1 MKEKKG
7 DTLSSSAI
15 KTGLGNLGSRITG
28 LFRDILFASYF
39 GTSGSMSAFLT
50 ALTLPNLSRRIFG
63 EGALTASFIPLLSDK
78 LKNEEDTWK
87 FASLILSITVVLTTI
102 LALAGITI
110 CLLTT
115 YFVSPD
121 KKLLFKLCAWT
132 LPYMVFICL
141 SALISGILNLLKSF
155 SLPALSSM
163 IFNIALIISCLLT
176 STTNMSIE
184 TKITFLTVAVLVS
197 GFLQTSILYR
207 ALKQH
212 GAKLQWNPDFKSN
225 DWLKL
230 KKLFLPG
237 ILGASVAQL
246 SILSD
251 RIIAIGIGD
260 HAVSA
265 LYYSERLTYFPV
277 GIFGVAL
284 GVACLPY
291 MSKAVSQGNDQD
303 LMHAFSFGLRQTMFL
318 TVPCTFIFYHYHT
331 EIMTIIFKRGAF
343 DNDSLKQSA
352 LALFYYLPGIPAFA
366 ATKIILPLYFAKKNT
381 KTPVKIALFCLSLNL
396 ILGLSLI
403 PWLQHASLA
412 LATTVACYANIIL
425 LLYHC
430 GHKDMGHTLST
441 TFAPLTRVIVC
452 MFISCVLI
460 NQFNWLE
467 VQQASL
473 YNLAILI
480 CKIGCCAIL
489 FILLH
494 TLSGGRELHE
504 LLKRKIHT

>member
-15 KTGLGNLGSRITG
+15 KTGLGNFGSRVTG

-39 GTSGSMSAFLT
+39 GTSGTMSAFLA

-78 LKNEEDTWK
+78 LKNEDDTWK

-102 LALAGITI
+102 LALAGITT
-110 CLLTT
+110 CLLMT

-121 KKLLFKLCAWT
+121 KQLLFKLCAWT

-163 IFNIALIISCLLT
+163 IFNVALIITCLFT

-184 TKITFLTVAVLVS
+184 AKITSLTFAVLIS
-197 GFLQTSILYR
+197 GFLYR

-212 GAKLQWNPDFKSN
+212 GARLKWNPDFKSS
-225 DWLKL
+225 DWLKV

-246 SILSD
+246 SVLSD

-303 LMHAFSFGLRQTMFL
+303 LMHAFSFGFRQTIFL
-318 TVPCTFIFYHYHT
+318 TIPCTFIFYHYHT
-331 EIMTIIFKRGAF
+331 DIMTIIFKRGAF

-352 LALFYYLPGIPAFA
+352 LALSYYLPGIPAFA

-381 KTPVKIALFCLSLNL
+381 KTPVKIAIFSLSLNL

-412 LATTVACYANIIL
+412 LATTVTCYANIIL

-441 TFAPLTRVIVC
+441 TITPLARIVIC
-452 MFISCVLI
+452 MFISCALI

-473 YNLAILI
+473 YNFAILA
-480 CKIGCCAIL
+480 CKIGCCSSL